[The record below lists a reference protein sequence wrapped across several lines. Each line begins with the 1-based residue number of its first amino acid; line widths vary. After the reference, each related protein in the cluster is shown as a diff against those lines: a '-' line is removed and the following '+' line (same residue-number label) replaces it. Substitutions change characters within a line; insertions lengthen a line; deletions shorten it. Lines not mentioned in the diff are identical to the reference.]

1 MLFFYLVFAHIS
13 AYSYYNLLS
22 VLATSGY
29 KRINILIGKFG
40 MFWWAHTLRD
50 AFPFNCML
58 FAKQFRS
65 AKIHYKGKNIYRVSF
80 GKIISKC

>member
-1 MLFFYLVFAHIS
+1 
-13 AYSYYNLLS
+13 
-22 VLATSGY
+22 
-29 KRINILIGKFG
+29 

-65 AKIHYKGKNIYRVSF
+65 AKIHYKGKDIYRVSF